1 MVMERL
7 EIVGSFK
14 DLISDE
20 MTGAISSTEALETAA
35 DDLASNASAASAGV
49 IKAFSQ
55 MGGVAGAV
63 TDEIKS
69 RTDGAISTF
78 VEFGATGAQVAKAF
92 ETIGTAAESGSEG
105 MAQTAN
111 VLRKL
116 VDETEDADQAL
127 DNVGKAFEI
136 AAATGMKAED
146 AAAELG
152 KTLKGDT
159 SILAKF
165 DDRAKDAAK
174 AIEQIRDPAL
184 RAKAATRALSDAMK
198 RQNSVMTKVRD
209 RMKALKA
216 RSPRMVKAFKGL
228 AVGAAGFGAALIGVG
243 TKAVG
248 AYLRGSERM
257 RKRTKAASKAIK
269 EWTFQLGGVITKALG
284 IDKIFDKSGK
294 GIAKFRKVFDD
305 NRLALAK
312 GIRVVASLAIKLGK
326 AVAFVIGGL
335 VQLGAFAIDAINAVI
350 AKAKGPIGDMLWLTK
365 EILDLV
371 NDQLAKFGK
380 APIASKETMA
390 ALLKTSNRLIA
401 ESKKPVSFSMTE
413 AAAEGVEAFNSL
425 IDVMEETLGLNE
437 ELKAEDVA
445 AKALGP
451 RTDPAKLKAGRAAM
465 KECRIAG
472 RFQALDVTGFAKAR
486 ATQIG
491 ASNVGSA
498 MAAAIGAATGPSQE
512 SALSKAS
519 DEVQDLQ
526 SNLVSLDGTMLQL
539 ANSGIAALGDGL
551 ASITEAMATGS
562 VSVGDFGAGLLG
574 ALGEFSVQA
583 GQAFLLLGTGLKGLE
598 VGDISGTSAIAIG
611 VGLLAL
617 GGALRGVAARASA
630 DQGGDGGQ
638 TAAAL
643 ERFGRRLFDR
653 PTAEGGR
660 EIYLNVEGRSMRAYV
675 LETAAEGMYRGQLRP
690 MTRS

>member
-7 EIVGSFK
+7 EIIGSFK

-20 MTGAISSTEALETAA
+20 MTGAIDSTEALETAA

-63 TDEIKS
+63 TDEITS

-92 ETIGTAAESGSEG
+92 EVIGSAAEYGSEG
-105 MAQTAN
+105 MAQTAS
-111 VLRKL
+111 VLQKL

-127 DNVGKAFEI
+127 ENVGKAFEL
-136 AAATGMKAED
+136 AAATGQKATD
-146 AAAELG
+146 AAADLG

-159 SILAKF
+159 SVLAKF

-184 RAKAATRALSDAMK
+184 RAKAATRALTDAMK

-326 AVAFVIGGL
+326 AVAFIIGGL
-335 VQLGAFAIDAINAVI
+335 VQLGAFAIDAVNAVI

-413 AAAEGVEAFNSL
+413 AAAEGVEAFNKL
-425 IDVMEETLGLNE
+425 IDVMEDTLGLNE

-451 RTDPAKLKAGRAAM
+451 RTDPAKLEAGRAAM
-465 KECRIAG
+465 KATRTSATLTG
-472 RFQALDVTGFAKAR
+472 WDVAASARAVTG
-486 ATQIG
+486 Q
-491 ASNVGSA
+491 SVG
-498 MAAAIGAATGPSQE
+498 AAIGAAMATATGPSQE
-512 SALSKAS
+512 SALSKAN
-519 DEVQDLQ
+519 DEAQDLQ

-551 ASITEAMATGS
+551 ASITEAMAAGS
-562 VSVGDFGAGLLG
+562 VSVGDLGVGLLG

-598 VGDISGTSAIAIG
+598 VGDITGTSAIAIG